1 MDVIDWFQNAI
12 LVFLIF
18 KVYML
23 DNLQDALYQLSKVIG
38 NIIKDAQEKQLKNK

>member
-1 MDVIDWFQNAI
+1 MDVIDWFQNAV

-23 DNLQDALYQLSKVIG
+23 DNLHDSLYQLSKTIG
-38 NIIKDAQEKQLKNK
+38 NIITAAYEDVLNKK